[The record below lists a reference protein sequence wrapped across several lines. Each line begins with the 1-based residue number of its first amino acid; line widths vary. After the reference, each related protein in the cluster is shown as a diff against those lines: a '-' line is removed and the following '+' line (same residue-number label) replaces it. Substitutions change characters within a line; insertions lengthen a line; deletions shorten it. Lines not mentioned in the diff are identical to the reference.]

1 MSVNFYTAP
10 SNMTGGMIVYGGYR
24 RQRGAGAFGSFRKY
38 MAPIGRQALQ
48 GLKSIAKNK
57 TVRSIAKTAAQ
68 KGAEVL
74 TGVAVDALQG
84 RDVGEA
90 FKERARE
97 VALRSLTGEPTD
109 VVPVINKR
117 KRRRRLQQTSNQIK
131 RKQVKQVKNL
141 KQRKR
146 RPSAKI
152 VLRGP
157 PSKRRRRALSR
168 AALNR
173 RDLF

>member
-10 SNMTGGMIVYGGYR
+10 SNMAGGMIVYGGYR

-48 GLKSIAKNK
+48 GLKTIAKNK
-57 TVRSIAKTAAQ
+57 TVRNIAKTAAQ

-74 TGVAVDALQG
+74 TSVAVDALQG
-84 RDVGEA
+84 RDINEA

-97 VALRSLTGEPTD
+97 VALRTLTGEPTD
-109 VVPVINKR
+109 VVPANNQRKR
-117 KRRRRLQQTSNQIK
+117 KRRQSNNQIK
-131 RKQVKQVKNL
+131 RKQVKQAKNF

-146 RPSAKI
+146 QASAKV
-152 VLRGP
+152 VLRRP
-157 PSKRRRRALSR
+157 PAKRRRRTLSR